1 MASGAC
7 FFLTIFASFFFCI
20 ESASLFFVL
29 PWPPANSQLTHA
41 DRKLEK
47 LFFFLSFFLIL
58 SLIGY
63 QRNRPPIH
71 PAANKRRSAD
81 WIARLGRGTR
91 ASRRFDSIGKKSK
104 ILFKNNSAPFSF
116 RKPTIRFVFRIAA
129 WTLKKIAFLFK
140 KSWLFR
146 FIRCFDGNSGTLAS
160 FSRRHINANDST
172 DFECVPTAPMAGAR
186 FLGVSVPVL
195 GSHFK
200 RKTQKNAKNTP
211 PSPCSHN
218 KKERIKCL
226 STRKRIELGTSDSST
241 HSSGFR
247 KKLAP
252 YSKIAS
258 QLDLG
263 FLD

>member
-1 MASGAC
+1 MNRFPCHYRSTAAGLGTGGGVRVLFRFFSFGTRCAVHDGNGIGKTTQKKTLNKKKKTKETSPMQMASGAC

-29 PWPPANSQLTHA
+29 PWPPANGQLTHA

-129 WTLKKIAFLFK
+129 
-140 KSWLFR
+140 
-146 FIRCFDGNSGTLAS
+146 
-160 FSRRHINANDST
+160 
-172 DFECVPTAPMAGAR
+172 
-186 FLGVSVPVL
+186 
-195 GSHFK
+195 
-200 RKTQKNAKNTP
+200 
-211 PSPCSHN
+211 
-218 KKERIKCL
+218 
-226 STRKRIELGTSDSST
+226 
-241 HSSGFR
+241 
-247 KKLAP
+247 
-252 YSKIAS
+252 
-258 QLDLG
+258 
-263 FLD
+263 